1 MDYYKIIITPE
12 AEKDLIDLY
21 NYICYKLESPSGA
34 KNVNNRILDYI
45 SNLST
50 FPNRYPIMDFEP
62 ARSMGIHRC
71 VVGNYIICYVIIELV
86 VYITDILYAKANII
100 DKIKTRHM

>member
-1 MDYYKIIITPE
+1 
-12 AEKDLIDLY
+12 
-21 NYICYKLESPSGA
+21 
-34 KNVNNRILDYI
+34 
-45 SNLST
+45 
-50 FPNRYPIMDFEP
+50 MDFEP